1 MDNKNQI
8 FKKGSKTFFYS
19 SFFFPKKVKEEVS
32 ILYAFVRVA
41 DDFVDNVPAFRE
53 EFFNFKNLYYQAL
66 NGRPSR
72 DNVIDDFVALQK
84 KYSFKQDWVD
94 AFLLAME
101 SDLGVQK
108 LKTIEESEKYMYGSA
123 SVVGLMMC
131 KILGIKEEAYFY
143 ADKLGQAFQYI
154 NFIRDIDED
163 NSLNRQ
169 YLPEENLRK
178 YNLENLREDY
188 IRQNQDNFVKFLR
201 GKLEYFYK
209 LVNEAKKGFH
219 FIPRRYRIPIEIA
232 TNLCLYTAKVIYKNP
247 LVVYDKKVKPKMS
260 RIFMEALK
268 VLIKN

>member
-1 MDNKNQI
+1 MENKNQI
-8 FKKGSKTFFYS
+8 FKNGSKTFFYS

-32 ILYAFVRVA
+32 TLYAFVRVA

-66 NGRPSR
+66 DGKASG
-72 DNVIDDFVALQK
+72 DNVIDDFVLLQK
-84 KYSFKQDWVD
+84 KYDFKNEWVD

-108 LKTIEESEKYMYGSA
+108 LKTLEESEKYMYGSA

-169 YLPEENLRK
+169 YLPQQNLEK
-178 YNLENLREDY
+178 YNLENLEEDY
-188 IRQNQDNFVKFLR
+188 IKQNQENFQKFLR
-201 GKLEYFYK
+201 AELDYFYQ
-209 LVNEAKKGFH
+209 LVDEAKKGFH
-219 FIPRRYRIPIEIA
+219 FMPRRYRIPIKIA
-232 TNLCLYTAKVIYKNP
+232 TNLYIYTGKIIYENP
-247 LVVYDKKVKPKMS
+247 QVVYEKKVKPRMS
-260 RIFMEALK
+260 RILIEALK
-268 VLIKN
+268 VIIKN